1 MTTRL
6 IALIL
11 LPLVLGAG
19 GCDKKAETTDVPAGG
34 IAVSDPQRSCTHL
47 IAKLGSC
54 SRAHELNQRFAF
66 DRVKDWVY
74 EDCEKLKTENRSLF
88 DRLMSCV
95 NTDCPQM
102 ESCLEEVLGKWQENR
117 K

>member
-1 MTTRL
+1 MMTRL
-6 IALIL
+6 IPVLFFALA
-11 LPLVLGAG
+11 LGVG

-34 IAVSDPQRSCTHL
+34 GDVSNPQRSCTHL
-47 IAKLGSC
+47 IAKLSSC
-54 SRAHELNQRFAF
+54 SRAKDLNLRFAF

-74 EDCEKLKTENRSLF
+74 EDCEKLRTENRSLF

-95 NTDCPQM
+95 NAECPQM

>member
-6 IALIL
+6 IPVLLFALA
-11 LPLVLGAG
+11 LGAG

-34 IAVSDPQRSCTHL
+34 VAVSNPQRSCTHL

-54 SRAHELNQRFAF
+54 SRDKELNLRFSF
-66 DRVKDWVY
+66 DRVKDWIY

-95 NTDCPQM
+95 NAECPQM